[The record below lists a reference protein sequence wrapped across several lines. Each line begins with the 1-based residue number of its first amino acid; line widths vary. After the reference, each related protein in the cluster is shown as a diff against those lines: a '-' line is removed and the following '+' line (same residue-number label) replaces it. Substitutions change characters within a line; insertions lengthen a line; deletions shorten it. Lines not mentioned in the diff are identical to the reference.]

1 MKKFINRTNELN
13 MLKKQYMQDEAAFV
27 VIYGRRRIGKST
39 LIQEFCRDKKCIS
52 FLATEENEMENRN
65 AFKTKVANA
74 LDNTLLMSSNLDR
87 WEPIFDCIAQYCETA
102 EERLVVVLDEFQY
115 LGKANPA
122 FPSILM
128 SIWDEKL
135 KDKNI
140 MLILCGSLINMM
152 TTQVLSYDSPL
163 YGRRTAQKKLQQI
176 AFKHYH
182 EFMPELTIEEQIER
196 YAVTGGVPKYI
207 ELFHKQ
213 GDIYEAIQDN
223 VLDNSSFLY
232 EEPEFLLRKEVSEVG
247 SYFSIL
253 KTIAAGNHKL
263 GNISS
268 ALNVKQS
275 GLSKYLATLC
285 ELDILEREVPITE
298 ENPEKSKRGLYFI
311 KDNFIRFWFRFVFP
325 YRDLLETGQ
334 EDFVLQKLKQS
345 FIENH
350 VSYIYENVCREIVW
364 DMNGNGVM
372 FNRVGRWWNKD
383 TEIDIVAYDSGGED
397 ILFGECKY
405 SKNPKG
411 IEVLADLKEKARDVE
426 WNKGNRKEHYVIFS
440 KSGFTTE
447 LLERAEKDKSIILV
461 DKLDY
466 VMK

>member
-13 MLKKQYMQDEAAFV
+13 MLKKQYMQEDAAFV

-39 LIQEFCRDKKCIS
+39 LIQEFCKDKKCIS
-52 FLATEENEMENRN
+52 FLATEENEVENRN
-65 AFKTKVANA
+65 TFRIKVANA
-74 LDNTLLMSSNLDR
+74 IENQLLLVSNLDR
-87 WEPIFDCIAQYCETA
+87 WEPIFDSIAEYCENTQ
-102 EERLVVVLDEFQY
+102 ERLIVVLDEFQY

-207 ELFHKQ
+207 ELFNNKS
-213 GDIYEAIQDN
+213 DIYEAIRDN
-223 VLDNSSFLY
+223 VLDSSSFLY

-263 GNISS
+263 GNISTV
-268 ALNVKQS
+268 LNAKQS

-285 ELDILEREVPITE
+285 ELDILEREVPVTE
-298 ENPEKSKRGLYFI
+298 ENPEKSKKGLYFI

-325 YRDLLETGQ
+325 YRDLLEAGQ
-334 EDFVLQKLKQS
+334 EDFVLQKLEQS

-350 VSYIYENVCREIVW
+350 VSYVYENICREMIW
-364 DMNGNGVM
+364 DMNGKDIL

-383 TEIDIVAYDSGGED
+383 IEIDIVAYDSNGDD

-411 IEVLADLKEKARDVE
+411 IDVLADLKVKANEVE
-426 WNKGNRKEHYVIFS
+426 WNKAKRKEYYVIFS
-440 KSGFTTE
+440 KSGFTKE
-447 LLERAEKDKSIILV
+447 LLERAEKEKSIILV
-461 DKLDY
+461 DKLD
-466 VMK
+466 VMSK

>member
-13 MLKKQYMQDEAAFV
+13 MLKKQYQQEEAAFV

-39 LIQEFCRDKKCIS
+39 LIQEFCKDKKCIS
-52 FLATEENEMENRN
+52 FLATEENETENRN
-65 AFKTKVANA
+65 TFKAKVANA
-74 LDNTLLMSSNLDR
+74 LDHQLLVASNIDR
-87 WEPIFDCIAQYCETA
+87 WEPVFEVIAQYCETA
-102 EERLVVVLDEFQY
+102 KERLIVVLDEFQY

-135 KDKNI
+135 KNKNI

-152 TTQVLSYDSPL
+152 TSQVLCYDSPL

-176 AFKHYH
+176 PFKHYH
-182 EFMPELTIEEQIER
+182 EFISELTMEEQIER

-207 ELFHKQ
+207 ELFQNKE
-213 GDIYEAIQDN
+213 DIYESIRDN
-223 VLDNSSFLY
+223 VLDSSSFLY

-263 GNISS
+263 GNISA
-268 ALNVKQS
+268 ALNIKQS

-285 ELDILEREVPITE
+285 DLDILEREVPITE
-298 ENPEKSKRGLYFI
+298 ENPEKSKKGLYFI

-325 YRDLLETGQ
+325 YRDLLEAGQ
-334 EDFVLQKLKQS
+334 EEFVLQKLKQS
-345 FIENH
+345 FIDNH
-350 VSYIYENVCREIVW
+350 VSYVYENICREMVW
-364 DMNGNGVM
+364 DMNGENMM
-372 FNRVGRWWNKD
+372 FNRVGRWWDKD
-383 TEIDIVAYDSGGED
+383 TEIDIVAYDSNGED

-411 IEVLADLKEKARDVE
+411 IEILADLKGKAKGVKWKNEK
-426 WNKGNRKEHYVIFS
+426 RKEYYVIFS
-440 KSGFTTE
+440 KSGFTKE
-447 LLERAEKDKSIILV
+447 LLERAESDKSIIL
-461 DKLDY
+461 KGNA
-466 VMK
+466 